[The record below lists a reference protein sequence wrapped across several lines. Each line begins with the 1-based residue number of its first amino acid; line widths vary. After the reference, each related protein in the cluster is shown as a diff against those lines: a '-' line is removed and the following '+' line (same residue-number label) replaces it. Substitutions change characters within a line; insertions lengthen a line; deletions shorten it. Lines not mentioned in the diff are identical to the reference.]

1 MKTVKAF
8 LAALLVAAIVLAA
21 TSISWGGNGNGSGN
35 DPALVGDGGGY
46 SLLGATWE

>member
-1 MKTVKAF
+1 MKTLKAF

-21 TSISWGGNGNGSGN
+21 TSISWGSNGKNN
-35 DPALVGDGGGY
+35 DGTLVGDSGGY

>member
-1 MKTVKAF
+1 MIKKFMT
-8 LAALLVAAIVLAA
+8 ALLVAAMLLAA
-21 TSISWGGNGNGSGN
+21 TSISWGANGNTK

>member
-21 TSISWGGNGNGSGN
+21 TSISWGANGKPT
-35 DPALVGDGGGY
+35 DPTLVGDGGGY